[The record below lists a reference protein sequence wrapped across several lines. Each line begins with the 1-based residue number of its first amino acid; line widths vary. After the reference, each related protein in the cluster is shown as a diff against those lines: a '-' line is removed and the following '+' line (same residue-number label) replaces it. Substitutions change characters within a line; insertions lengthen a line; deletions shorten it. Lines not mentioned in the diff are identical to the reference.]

1 MLSFQ
6 SIRRNRVITFL
17 CFSSYYYDFFVIF
30 CSLKPAD
37 YAGMGLLQTAML
49 RAFHRG
55 ARLF

>member
-1 MLSFQ
+1 MLSFL

-37 YAGMGLLQTAML
+37 YAGMVSSSDCYVES
-49 RAFHRG
+49 HP
-55 ARLF
+55 